1 MGHRKQHA
9 PRHGSL
15 GFLPRKRAR
24 YMKGRVRNW
33 LDRAG
38 ATKFLGFAG
47 FKVGMTHIAYIE
59 DQKTSPFFGK
69 ELIKP
74 VTIVETPPLV
84 LFGVKVYKRDDYG
97 MSPIGEIWNKELA
110 KELSRKIQLPDMENY
125 KFEENLET
133 LQGKLVDGM
142 EIRGLFH
149 TQPYKT
155 CMPRI
160 KPDIIEMKVTGGAN
174 CKDQFEYAKNLLGKE
189 IRIRDCLTEGSMV
202 DSIAVTKGKGLQ
214 GPLKR
219 MGLKKLP
226 RKNRKGQRHI
236 GCLSG
241 WSPKRV
247 KYVVARAGQDG
258 LHQRV
263 EYHKR
268 IMKISEDGE
277 EINAKGGYI
286 RYGVVRNDY
295 LLLLGSIPGPK
306 KRLIRLREA
315 IRPKRGFVLGL
326 PNITY
331 VSKLSQ
337 QGK

>member
-1 MGHRKQHA
+1 
-9 PRHGSL
+9 
-15 GFLPRKRAR
+15 
-24 YMKGRVRNW
+24 
-33 LDRAG
+33 
-38 ATKFLGFAG
+38 
-47 FKVGMTHIAYIE
+47 
-59 DQKTSPFFGK
+59 
-69 ELIKP
+69 
-74 VTIVETPPLV
+74 
-84 LFGVKVYKRDDYG
+84 
-97 MSPIGEIWNKELA
+97 
-110 KELSRKIQLPDMENY
+110 
-125 KFEENLET
+125 
-133 LQGKLVDGM
+133 
-142 EIRGLFH
+142 
-149 TQPYKT
+149 
-155 CMPRI
+155 
-160 KPDIIEMKVTGGAN
+160 
-174 CKDQFEYAKNLLGKE
+174 
-189 IRIRDCLTEGSMV
+189 MV